1 MKKIFLSF
9 LAIIAMVGMVSAQ
22 RTWAYG
28 LNMTQE
34 GDNYTFVFKS
44 TTAATAANLVFTD
57 AAGEVA
63 GKVALENVVAGEN
76 TKVLA
81 LADIPGEGTL
91 NWAVELTGAA
101 IEGVTEVTAA
111 EDKYYYYLAQDVA
124 ANVNPESEHFGKMYV
139 LETYKGA
146 GDGASA
152 HSKTQSQGIYVYD
165 PMLNL
170 ENYAEG
176 YLPSNVTL
184 NTAAAGK
191 LYRELHRMA
200 INPVKDELAFVQSTA
215 VKVWLAKLDDLNA
228 EATNVAAETGIKA
241 SSLCYDENGTLYV
254 LDPFAATATI
264 YKQVDG
270 EFVKFVERDNWGWTD
285 DRNAMESDGR
295 GGLWVVQNIADLAT
309 NGHSEDMLTHINAA
323 GEVDFYVNKTSSAEL
338 QALMP
343 AASNRG
349 QIGYDAKNDVLALGG
364 KGTVKLFNVTYT
376 ENGPTL
382 TLWQTVTLG
391 GGNVDGLAFDY
402 AGDLIAMSASV
413 ERFYKFALPTAD
425 NTCVTPA
432 KKAQVIVK
440 ETTEEPVDPENPVEP
455 EEPTYEIYEVEIN
468 DLSIDLDNLIL
479 YGSASANFDVEVMLG
494 LGEVIDMNTGVY
506 QLNPESYVG
515 INGSDATF
523 VEGTAYDIDAFAPAA
538 KAVVRCI
545 WNGMNIEL
553 QLNMSAAPLEA
564 TVVVVENAAVE
575 IEKFIIFG
583 DVYDYSL
590 KMTGTWYNEAD
601 ETTYPVLVE
610 VPVYYPEATEPSTIT
625 STVTVGDWVDENGPW
640 LGFGEGD
647 LTIETVD
654 GVVTATGVVQ
664 NPMTGI
670 AIDITISGTLPQGPT
685 GVENN
690 TINVKAM
697 KVIRDGQLII
707 RNNGVEYNAQGA
719 QL

>member
-1 MKKIFLSF
+1 MYAAVTLPPFEFKTTKI
-9 LAIIAMVGMVSAQ
+9 IIYGHTGGSGNVTRNIYVGDQAVSTATTSGKEDHTYEIAADYQ
-22 RTWAYG
+22 AAGTIYRIQVGNNYNSHITKIEFYGEAEVDSDATMYNVTATVNDETMGKVTGTGEFAEGSTVVLTAEPNMGYEFVKWEDESTANPRQITVNADIAVTATFQALPVKTIAEVNALDDNTTFALNEFVVTYVNGKNTYIKDATGYAVICSDQAYG
-28 LNMTQE
+28 LNA
-34 GDNYTFVFKS
+34 GDVVAANKFMGTKVTKS
-44 TTAATAANLVFTD
+44 GAVQYQPAVEATALAATAGAAPSPEVLATTPAKADLYKYVKLEQVVIQGVMAPVCLSSLGMLNMEWLSSLTTFTTNGIYEVVGVVTSASGTLQVNMISEKKLSLTI
-57 AAGEVA
+57 AASVNDKNM
-63 GKVALENVVAGEN
+63 GKV
-76 TKVLA
+76 
-81 LADIPGEGTL
+81 
-91 NWAVELTGAA
+91 
-101 IEGVTEVTAA
+101 
-111 EDKYYYYLAQDVA
+111 
-124 ANVNPESEHFGKMYV
+124 
-139 LETYKGA
+139 KGA
-146 GDGASA
+146 GEYLPGTEATLTA
-152 HSKTQSQGIYVYD
+152 EPK
-165 PMLNL
+165 
-170 ENYAEG
+170 EG
-176 YLPSNVTL
+176 YEFANWTAGEEVVSTEEVYTFTVADNV
-184 NTAAAGK
+184 
-191 LYRELHRMA
+191 
-200 INPVKDELAFVQSTA
+200 
-215 VKVWLAKLDDLNA
+215 
-228 EATNVAAETGIKA
+228 
-241 SSLCYDENGTLYV
+241 
-254 LDPFAATATI
+254 
-264 YKQVDG
+264 
-270 EFVKFVERDNWGWTD
+270 EFVANFQE
-285 DRNAMESDGR
+285 E
-295 GGLWVVQNIADLAT
+295 VV
-309 NGHSEDMLTHINAA
+309 
-323 GEVDFYVNKTSSAEL
+323 
-338 QALMP
+338 
-343 AASNRG
+343 
-349 QIGYDAKNDVLALGG
+349 
-364 KGTVKLFNVTYT
+364 
-376 ENGPTL
+376 
-382 TLWQTVTLG
+382 
-391 GGNVDGLAFDY
+391 
-402 AGDLIAMSASV
+402 
-413 ERFYKFALPTAD
+413 
-425 NTCVTPA
+425 
-432 KKAQVIVK
+432 
-440 ETTEEPVDPENPVEP
+440 EPV
-455 EEPTYEIYEVEIN
+455 YEIYEVEIN

-685 GVENN
+685 GVENLN
-690 TINVKAM
+690 GAVAPVKM
-697 KVIRDGQLII
+697 IENGQIFII
-707 RNNGVEYNAQGA
+707 RNGVKYNAQGA

>member
-28 LNMTQE
+28 LNMTQD

-44 TTAATAANLVFTD
+44 TTAATSANLVFTD

-200 INPVKDELAFVQSTA
+200 INPVKDELAFVQSAA
-215 VKVWLAKLDDLNA
+215 VKVWVASLDNLEA
-228 EATNVAAETGIKA
+228 EATNVVEGKEIAA

-295 GGLWVVQNIADLAT
+295 GGLWVVQNISNLAT
-309 NGHSEDMLTHINAA
+309 NSHSEDMLTHINAA

-343 AASNRG
+343 ATSNRG
-349 QIGYDAKNDVLALGG
+349 QIGYDAKHDVLALGG
-364 KGTVKLFNVTYT
+364 KGMVKLFNVTYT
-376 ENGPTL
+376 EDGPTL
-382 TLWQTVTLG
+382 SLWKTVTLG
-391 GGNVDGLAFDY
+391 GNNVDGLAFDY
-402 AGDLIAMSASV
+402 AGDLIAMSASL
-413 ERFYKFALPTAD
+413 ERFYKFALPTEE
-425 NTCVTPA
+425 NTTTVPA
-432 KKAQVIVK
+432 QNYIIN
-440 ETTEEPVDPENPVEP
+440 NP
-455 EEPTYEIYEVEIN
+455 PTNNI
-468 DLSIDLDNLIL
+468 SI
-479 YGSASANFDVEVMLG
+479 SSE
-494 LGEVIDMNTGVY
+494 
-506 QLNPESYVG
+506 
-515 INGSDATF
+515 
-523 VEGTAYDIDAFAPAA
+523 DIDTI
-538 KAVVRCI
+538 KI
-545 WNGMNIEL
+545 LHNGMI
-553 QLNMSAAPLEA
+553 
-564 TVVVVENAAVE
+564 
-575 IEKFIIFG
+575 
-583 DVYDYSL
+583 Y
-590 KMTGTWYNEAD
+590 
-601 ETTYPVLVE
+601 
-610 VPVYYPEATEPSTIT
+610 
-625 STVTVGDWVDENGPW
+625 
-640 LGFGEGD
+640 
-647 LTIETVD
+647 
-654 GVVTATGVVQ
+654 
-664 NPMTGI
+664 
-670 AIDITISGTLPQGPT
+670 
-685 GVENN
+685 
-690 TINVKAM
+690 
-697 KVIRDGQLII
+697 II
-707 RNNGVEYNAQGA
+707 RNGQMYNIQGIKVK
-719 QL
+719 